1 MKRIHLLVA
10 ATLCITLMPGR
21 ASALDV
27 KKLKPNQI
35 RISYQEP
42 TNPVH
47 REVADFLKKK
57 QVLEKFRDLLS
68 VIRLPRPLKLELRG
82 CDGELNAWYDPDE
95 YTVTVCYDLIQ
106 KNHDDRPKETTPAG
120 ITQEDAFLGPVTEI
134 FLHESGHAVFDLLE
148 VPIFGHEEDAADQFA
163 AYIMLKFNA
172 KEARRLI
179 GGVAYMYGRDAQSAR
194 ITDLGQYA
202 DEHGHPAQRF
212 FTYLCM
218 AYGEDPKNF
227 SDVLDKG
234 WLPKNR
240 AERCEAEYFQV
251 DYAVK
256 KMITPYVDQ
265 NLVKRVKQKSWLKGR
280 VRNEK

>member
-1 MKRIHLLVA
+1 MKRFYVLAVA
-10 ATLCITLMPGR
+10 ALCIAFMPGR

-35 RISYQEP
+35 RISYKEP
-42 TNPVH
+42 TNPAH
-47 REVADFLKKK
+47 REIADLLKKK

-106 KNHDDRPKETTPAG
+106 KNRDDRPKETTPAG

-134 FLHESGHAVFDLLE
+134 FLHETGHAVFDLLE

-179 GGVAYMYGRDAQSAR
+179 GGVAYMYGHDATSMR
-194 ITDLGQYA
+194 IVDLGQYA
-202 DEHGHPAQRF
+202 DEHGHPAQRYY
-212 FTYLCM
+212 TYLCM
-218 AYGEDPKNF
+218 AYGQDPKNF

-234 WLPKNR
+234 RLPKNR
-240 AERCEAEYFQV
+240 AEQCEAEYYQI
-251 DYAVK
+251 DYAFK
-256 KMITPYVDQ
+256 KTITPYVDQ
-265 NLVKRVKQKSWLKGR
+265 NLVKRVKKKAWLKG
-280 VRNEK
+280 KL

>member
-1 MKRIHLLVA
+1 MKRFYVLAVA
-10 ATLCITLMPGR
+10 ALCIAFMPGR

-35 RISYQEP
+35 RISYKEP
-42 TNPVH
+42 TDPAH
-47 REVADFLKKK
+47 REIADLLKKK

-106 KNHDDRPKETTPAG
+106 KNRDDRPKETTPAG

-134 FLHESGHAVFDLLE
+134 FLHETGHAVFDLLE

-172 KEARRLI
+172 KQARRLI
-179 GGVAYMYGRDAQSAR
+179 GGVAYMYGHDATSMR
-194 ITDLGQYA
+194 IVDLGQYA
-202 DEHGHPAQRF
+202 DEHGHPAQRYY
-212 FTYLCM
+212 TYLCM
-218 AYGEDPKNF
+218 AYGQDPKNF

-234 WLPKNR
+234 RLPKNR
-240 AERCEAEYFQV
+240 AEQCEAEYYQI
-251 DYAVK
+251 DYAFK
-256 KMITPYVDQ
+256 KTITPYVDQ
-265 NLVKRVKQKSWLKGR
+265 NLVKRVKKKAWLKG
-280 VRNEK
+280 KL